1 MKSLNDATNPDDTF
15 KDKAITNKTNSTDSG
30 QTDILIKEV
39 ESESSDISKVKLW
52 QSTVIYSVLV

>member
-15 KDKAITNKTNSTDSG
+15 KDKAITNKTNSADSG

-39 ESESSDISKVKLW
+39 ESESSDISKVKL
-52 QSTVIYSVLV
+52 